1 MFTARY
7 RDRDVE
13 DEARELVKEVG
24 KGKIII
30 ITLIEQVDSEKKT
43 LIGQV
48 GGGREGGSPVAQYHN
63 GHLVNRIDFTT
74 GQR

>member
-1 MFTARY
+1 MFTVRY

-30 ITLIEQVDSEKKT
+30 ITLIEQVDSEEKK
-43 LIGQV
+43 L
-48 GGGREGGSPVAQYHN
+48 
-63 GHLVNRIDFTT
+63 
-74 GQR
+74 

>member
-1 MFTARY
+1 M
-7 RDRDVE
+7 E
-13 DEARELVKEVG
+13 DEARELVKEVDR
-24 KGKIII
+24 GKIII
-30 ITLIEQVDSEKKT
+30 ITLIEQVGSEKKT

>member
-1 MFTARY
+1 M
-7 RDRDVE
+7 E
-13 DEARELVKEVG
+13 DEARELVKEVR
-24 KGKIII
+24 KGKKNII